1 MEINL
6 VQILLGLITVL
17 LGIIAWGGKWGIKKV
32 CESIEAKVDKEDC
45 AKTHKEIDKGNTELW
60 ERINHHQHN
69 GGGRVVIP

>member
-17 LGIIAWGGKWGIKKV
+17 LGIIAWGKWGIKKV
-32 CESIEAKVDKEDC
+32 CESIDGKVNKEDC
-45 AKTHKEIDKGNTELW
+45 VKAHNSLDKEANELW